1 MIGKTEK
8 IILTILVVVLLGMSG
23 VLISALGAN
32 NEVQENKVSKQLQS
46 SQQQTIELT
55 STVTNN
61 EIEMDVEDS
70 LELPITGTALEKAS
84 ASALAYIGEGRVTDT
99 EIGDEEGYFEIE
111 ITLNSG
117 NEVDVHLDENFK
129 VLSTEYEDEEDGD

>member
-1 MIGKTEK
+1 
-8 IILTILVVVLLGMSG
+8 
-23 VLISALGAN
+23 
-32 NEVQENKVSKQLQS
+32 
-46 SQQQTIELT
+46 
-55 STVTNN
+55 
-61 EIEMDVEDS
+61 MDVEDS